1 MTVLTE
7 FFMTTSNNEY
17 KYIISEVY
25 NIFKKRV
32 PEISIKLFE
41 EILYELKVM
50 KYELLFSKE
59 FNAIS
64 TYFCNF
70 GKMENMW
77 IEHDLLQICI

>member
-50 KYELLFSKE
+50 KYELLFSK
-59 FNAIS
+59 
-64 TYFCNF
+64 
-70 GKMENMW
+70 
-77 IEHDLLQICI
+77 